1 MSWENISFWIEHHP
15 GLASWVQALGSIA
28 AIWGA
33 FQISNMQ
40 VKKQSLHKEK
50 DTRIQAWAYFAVAKS
65 AVDNAISLFD
75 SADEA
80 ISYGHFKLNWDLH
93 HSHMIE
99 SSLASLKLIPPHALG
114 SYDLVIAFN
123 GLMANMSGILIDV
136 KQGLDPEEIQ
146 SKQYMFFRG
155 ELSMR
160 RFNIGSYWEK
170 FGNAFLDKHDG
181 VKPDDISMPVHK

>member
-1 MSWENISFWIEHHP
+1 MSWESISFWIEHHP
-15 GLASWVQALGSIA
+15 GLASWVQAFGSIA

-40 VKKQSLHKEK
+40 VKKQNLHKEEEA
-50 DTRIQAWAYFAVAKS
+50 RSQAWAYFAVTKS
-65 AVDNAISLFD
+65 AVDNSLSLFD
-75 SADEA
+75 AADEA
-80 ISYGHFKLNWDLH
+80 ISYGHFRLNWDLH

-136 KQGLDPEEIQ
+136 KAGLVAEKIQ
-146 SKQYMFFRG
+146 SNEYMFFRG
-155 ELSMR
+155 QLSLR
-160 RFNIGSYWEK
+160 RFNIGSYWER
-170 FGNAFLDKHDG
+170 FGNAFLDKHG
-181 VKPDDISMPVHK
+181 ASKPDEISSPVQE

>member
-1 MSWENISFWIEHHP
+1 MSWESVSFWIEHHP
-15 GLASWVQALGSIA
+15 GLASWVQAVGSIV

-40 VKKQSLHKEK
+40 LKKQNLHKEEESR
-50 DTRIQAWAYFAVAKS
+50 TQAWAYFAVVKS

-80 ISYGHFKLNWDLH
+80 TSYGHFKSNWDLH

-99 SSLASLKLIPPHALG
+99 SSLAALKLIPPHALG
-114 SYDLVIAFN
+114 SYDLVMAYN
-123 GLMANMSGILIDV
+123 GVMANMAGILIDV
-136 KQGLDPEEIQ
+136 RAGLDADEAR
-146 SKQYMFFRG
+146 SKEYMFFRG

-170 FGNAFLDKHDG
+170 FGNSFLDKHDG
-181 VKPDDISMPVHK
+181 AKRDDVFQSYR